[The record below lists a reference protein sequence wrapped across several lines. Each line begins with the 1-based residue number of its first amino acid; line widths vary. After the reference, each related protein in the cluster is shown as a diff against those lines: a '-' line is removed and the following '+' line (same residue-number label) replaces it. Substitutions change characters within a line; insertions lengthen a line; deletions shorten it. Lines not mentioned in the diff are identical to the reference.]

1 MAESEPRTGAHA
13 AGRPRVVI
21 LLGPTAVGKS
31 QLLENLLPRL
41 RRWRVEVI
49 NADSRQVYRGLD
61 AGTAKPPERLRR
73 SLPHHLIDVVD
84 PERQFT
90 AGDFVRAADRL
101 VTEIDRRGGRVVVAG
116 GAAFYLWSFLHG
128 LPSAPP
134 ADPRIRRVLQDRL
147 RREGAAKLHA
157 ELARTDPTG
166 AARLPAADA
175 NRVLRALEVYQL
187 TGLPWSSFR
196 PAETVRRDVELL
208 LVGLHR
214 ERAELYER
222 IDRRVEEMFAGGLAD
237 EVAALRARGC
247 HRDTP
252 GLRSIGYAEFFAAAS
267 AASAPA
273 EEVLRLIQRN
283 TRRLAKRQLTFFR
296 RFPEV
301 RWLPA
306 DASAEIGAVLDRFLA
321 PGGASYGCVAPGGA
335 SRRGVAQRCATQGSA
350 AMPAPAAPRGR
361 GTRGAAGTRGT
372 PSAT

>member
-1 MAESEPRTGAHA
+1 MAEPEPRPGAHV

-101 VTEIDRRGGRVVVAG
+101 VTEIDRRGGRAVVAG

-128 LPSAPP
+128 LPPAPP
-134 ADPRIRRVLQDRL
+134 ADPRIRRVLQERL
-147 RREGAAKLHA
+147 RREGTAKLHA
-157 ELARTDPTG
+157 ELARTDPAG

-222 IDRRVEEMFAGGLAD
+222 IDRRVEEMFAGGLAA

-252 GLRSIGYAEFFAAAS
+252 GLRSIGYAEFFAPVPAGTAGS

-273 EEVLRLIQRN
+273 EKVLRLIQRN

-306 DASAEIGAVLDRFLA
+306 DATAEIGAVLDRF
-321 PGGASYGCVAPGGA
+321 
-335 SRRGVAQRCATQGSA
+335 QDTE
-350 AMPAPAAPRGR
+350 
-361 GTRGAAGTRGT
+361 GTRGT
-372 PSAT
+372 RSATCAT

>member
-1 MAESEPRTGAHA
+1 MAEPEPRTGAHV

-101 VTEIDRRGGRVVVAG
+101 VTEIDRRGGRAVVAG

-128 LPSAPP
+128 LPPAPP
-134 ADPRIRRVLQDRL
+134 ADPRIRRVLQERL

-157 ELARTDPTG
+157 ELARTDPAG

-187 TGLPWSSFR
+187 TGMPWSSFR
-196 PAETVRRDVELL
+196 PAETVRRDFELL

-222 IDRRVEEMFAGGLAD
+222 IDRRVEEMFAGGLAA

-252 GLRSIGYAEFFAAAS
+252 GLRSIGYAEFFAVPAGTAGS
-267 AASAPA
+267 AGSAPA

-306 DASAEIGAVLDRFLA
+306 DATAEIGAVLDRFRTI
-321 PGGASYGCVAPGGA
+321 P
-335 SRRGVAQRCATQGSA
+335 RRCAY
-350 AMPAPAAPRGR
+350 R
-361 GTRGAAGTRGT
+361 TR
-372 PSAT
+372 SAT